1 LKTKYSPKKQP
12 SRVSA
17 LLRVVVTTGLAC
29 ATGSAFGILVSLKT
43 VQPPAALDL
52 GNYVSNQFSMERLGK
67 ALFWDMQV
75 GSDGVQACATCHF
88 HAGADSR
95 TRNQLSPGILVTDL
109 PGGDEQYGNN
119 FIGLPQPAPGSM
131 RPDMELT
138 STHFPFHRLTDQ
150 HITGD
155 PAVNPSNVVR
165 DTNDVVS
172 SMGVMLTQFVDVV
185 PGNPVDAGT
194 VIPDPAFTTAGGT
207 QVRRVEPRNT
217 PTVINAVFNFD
228 NFMDGRAHNVF
239 NGGNPFGPADPRQ
252 HLITNSTGS
261 LATEE
266 LRLRQSSLA
275 SQAVGP
281 PLSDFEMSWRG
292 RTLPKVGKK
301 MLSLEP
307 LAQQQVSATDSR
319 LGPLAD
325 TADNAGL
332 TTSYAAMIQAAFP
345 PRYWNN
351 TSEKV
356 TFDAEGIPSFQPWD
370 GVSALTTDEYTQME
384 ANFAFF
390 FGVSV
395 QAYMAILIADDS
407 RFDRFLDGTGF
418 LSNEE
423 TIGMNTFIGAAAC
436 VVCHDKG
443 AMQDIDTDTIQGKDP
458 ATLLPIPLDENP
470 ADKNDF
476 MFTIAGFSLYD
487 TGYHN
492 TGVRPGGNPDPLAP
506 GHLAINEDIG
516 RGALTGVGLATS
528 PELALGTGIRSLQDF
543 GFAPL
548 QQYPALDPLPPHMA
562 GWVPPLPAGFLPIDT
577 TPYAGRVT
585 NFGAFKTPG
594 LRNIAL
600 TGPYMHNGGLLT
612 LRQVVDFYVRGGDF
626 AITNVDDF
634 DTQVTTLGL
643 LRDEGAEPPPLP
655 TPEELRDGLVQFMM
669 TLTDDR
675 VANEGAPFD
684 HPEIFVPITGTAPV
698 TPGTRALLLA
708 DATNFQRVLATGS
721 AGRSSV
727 GLPPLGT
734 FLNVDHRSA
743 ALDPDADLDLIA
755 DGADNC
761 PADANPLQED
771 GDGDGI
777 GDVCD
782 VCPVDPD
789 NDIDGDTICG
799 DVDNCPVVS
808 NAGQANAD
816 ADTFGNACDNCSAVD
831 NEDQRDTNGDGFGN
845 ICDGDFDGNNL
856 VDPGDF
862 SVMKAALGSTTSPD
876 QDLTGN
882 GIVAPG
888 DFSIHKAMF
897 GLPPGPA
904 FVDP

>member
-1 LKTKYSPKKQP
+1 MNIKFRFRRASM
-12 SRVSA
+12 V
-17 LLRVVVTTGLAC
+17 LR
-29 ATGSAFGILVSLKT
+29 ATLSVIGMGMIFYPGPGTAILVSLKT
-43 VQPPAALDL
+43 VQPPVALNIGD
-52 GNYVSNQFSMERLGK
+52 YMSNQFSMERLGK

-88 HAGADSR
+88 HAGADNR
-95 TRNQLSPGILVTDL
+95 TRNQLSPGLNA
-109 PGGDEQYGNN
+109 GDEQYGNN
-119 FIGLPQPAPGSM
+119 NIGLPEPAAGAM

-172 SMGVMLTQFVDVV
+172 SMGVTLTQFVDIV

-239 NGGNPFGPADPRQ
+239 NGGNPFGPADPRP

-325 TADNAGL
+325 TADGAGL

-351 TSEKV
+351 TTQHV
-356 TFDAEGIPSFQPWD
+356 TFDAAGIPSFQPGAAD
-370 GVSALTTDEYTQME
+370 PLNTNEYTQME

-443 AMQDIDTDTIQGKDP
+443 AMQDIDTDTIQGEDP

-506 GHLAINEDIG
+506 GHLAVNEDVG
-516 RGALTGVGLATS
+516 RGDLTGLGGTHT
-528 PELALGTGIRSLQDF
+528 ELALGTGIRSLQDF

-548 QQYPALDPLPPHMA
+548 QQYPSLDPLPAHMA

-626 AITNVDDF
+626 AITNIDDF

-655 TPEELRDGLVQFMM
+655 TPEELRDGLVQFME
-669 TLTDDR
+669 TLTDER
-675 VANEGAPFD
+675 VADESAPFD

-721 AGRSSV
+721 LGRSSV

-755 DGADNC
+755 DAADNC

-771 GDGDGI
+771 GDTDEAGD
-777 GDVCD
+777 
-782 VCPVDPD
+782 
-789 NDIDGDTICG
+789 
-799 DVDNCPVVS
+799 
-808 NAGQANAD
+808 
-816 ADTFGNACDNCSAVD
+816 ACDNCLVVA
-831 NEDQRDTNGDGFGN
+831 NADQRNTDGDAFGNMCDGDLNNSGFVDLADYSLFRNAFGDSAPLSPDSENADLNGDGIVNLSDYSLFRSMFG
-845 ICDGDFDGNNL
+845 
-856 VDPGDF
+856 
-862 SVMKAALGSTTSPD
+862 
-876 QDLTGN
+876 Q
-882 GIVAPG
+882 APG
-888 DFSIHKAMF
+888 
-897 GLPPGPA
+897 P
-904 FVDP
+904 